1 MLRRR
6 VWQSAAIATC
16 LLATLA
22 LVTGPASAQGR
33 GALRRKQQRVNAQ
46 IERVQDKLRNVKAEQ
61 ATARNSLSR
70 AQFELGQA
78 EDQLALASARLSRTR
93 VTLSAVRREHKRAVK
108 DHNIQRKRMEQRIA
122 AQWEAGNPSY
132 LEVLLDATSF
142 ADFTN
147 RAEMTETIVERDQG
161 TLRELLAVRQRLARR
176 KLSLEEAE
184 RDQAAAAAEVRV
196 QRNLVARRTAVAK
209 ARAKAADEDR
219 AEIERQLAAMEE
231 VSREVE
237 AMLARVQ
244 RAGVTA
250 GAYDGTWTGSLGQP
264 TVGRLTSPFGWR
276 MHPILHIRKH
286 HDGIDIANSY
296 GTPIRAAEKGRVIHA
311 GWWGAIGESVI
322 IDHGSGIS
330 TVYGH
335 FTRGSLRVSTGEI
348 VSRGQV
354 IGAMGSTGRS
364 TGSHLHFGVR
374 RYGTPVNP
382 LGF

>member
-1 MLRRR
+1 
-6 VWQSAAIATC
+6 
-16 LLATLA
+16 
-22 LVTGPASAQGR
+22 
-33 GALRRKQQRVNAQ
+33 
-46 IERVQDKLRNVKAEQ
+46 
-61 ATARNSLSR
+61 
-70 AQFELGQA
+70 
-78 EDQLALASARLSRTR
+78 
-93 VTLSAVRREHKRAVK
+93 
-108 DHNIQRKRMEQRIA
+108 
-122 AQWEAGNPSY
+122 
-132 LEVLLDATSF
+132 
-142 ADFTN
+142 
-147 RAEMTETIVERDQG
+147 MTETIVERDQG

-276 MHPILHIRKH
+276 MHPILHVRKH
-286 HDGIDIANSY
+286 HDGIDLANSY

-335 FTRGSLRVSTGEI
+335 FTRGSLRVSTGDI